1 MDIKAL
7 LRIAGFSQ
15 NGRSRIIKLSGEE
28 ISALC
33 KSSPN
38 VDELWLAYMYELQT
52 LLSKM
57 DHARKIDPCLGR
69 PYLTA
74 ELACIVSKLACLK
87 YLEKNEFPS
96 MWAPYFNQFL
106 VKPDWYIHSHKRLIE
121 IGESFQQQN
130 GQSILIQSAV
140 HLLEMYRDELLM
152 PPRLRTRQN
161 FDEFDLHDIEA
172 GNCSWMD
179 DGGRAYLEDIRD
191 IPLVTHY
198 DELPKFDLVLDWF
211 IATKPALDNN
221 QVKRGWDCLEKSSE
235 EWHRLGGTYGLSE
248 EQLYEYPSWNCAVA
262 DRQEEW
268 LSVIPPCNVYRLV
281 PLITPDQLLEETKSM
296 HHCVVTYLDDCVF
309 GYAKIFS
316 VRDSISDQLIATVE
330 LANHSGLWR
339 VAQLKGNYNQE
350 LIHRTYVADDPLAI
364 ILDVL
369 VNWYNKVAGGKI

>member
-1 MDIKAL
+1 M
-7 LRIAGFSQ
+7 
-15 NGRSRIIKLSGEE
+15 
-28 ISALC
+28 
-33 KSSPN
+33 
-38 VDELWLAYMYELQT
+38 
-52 LLSKM
+52 
-57 DHARKIDPCLGR
+57 
-69 PYLTA
+69 
-74 ELACIVSKLACLK
+74 
-87 YLEKNEFPS
+87 
-96 MWAPYFNQFL
+96 
-106 VKPDWYIHSHKRLIE
+106 
-121 IGESFQQQN
+121 
-130 GQSILIQSAV
+130 
-140 HLLEMYRDELLM
+140 
-152 PPRLRTRQN
+152 
-161 FDEFDLHDIEA
+161 
-172 GNCSWMD
+172 
-179 DGGRAYLEDIRD
+179 EDIRD